1 MVPPMP
7 AARQASQ
14 HSAGPGWYYAQ
25 NKKKQGPV
33 TRTQLQ
39 RLAASGQLGPSDMVL
54 QEGTS
59 KWLAAGLIPELFAGS
74 QPATANGSPP
84 AMPSAGW
91 HYAKNKKKHG
101 PVSWP
106 LLEQLAATGQL
117 LREDMV
123 LPEGGKKWVLA
134 GSIDN
139 LFPSVSVEELMGA
152 TGAAVTELPKLPL
165 RPRSTSPHACPHC
178 QGTAYCG
185 RSWDADGLLM
195 RGPVCA
201 RCKEKSGLAPGQSA
215 DKVTCAVCAG
225 KGFTASEEDAPERDF
240 RRDAVAWRLRAL
252 AASDSGRYEEAI
264 AAYNEAIRLAP
275 DFADA
280 YYERGWAYMA
290 AGAGDLADAD
300 LAEAARLSRRYAT
313 QDSAPAPQ
321 ETNISRWLPRLFG
334 RS

>member
-1 MVPPMP
+1 MVPAMP
-7 AARQASQ
+7 SARQAPQ
-14 HSAGPGWYYAQ
+14 PPAAPGWYYAQ
-25 NKKKQGPV
+25 NKKKHGPV
-33 TRTQLQ
+33 TRAQLQ
-39 RLAASGQLGPSDMVL
+39 RLASSGQLGPSDMVL

-59 KWLAAGLIPELFAGS
+59 KWLAAGLIPELFAAS
-74 QPATANGSPP
+74 QPAANGAPP
-84 AMPSAGW
+84 AKLSGGW

-152 TGAAVTELPKLPL
+152 TGAVVAELPKLPL
-165 RPRSTSPHACPHC
+165 RPRPTSPRACPHC

-195 RGPVCA
+195 RGPVCGK
-201 RCKEKSGLAPGQSA
+201 CKEKSGLASGQNA

-225 KGFTASEEDAPERDF
+225 KGFTASEEELDF
-240 RRDAVAWRLRAL
+240 RRDAVAWRMRAL

-290 AGAGDLADAD
+290 AGASDLADAD
-300 LAEAARLSRRYAT
+300 LAEAARLSPRYAT
-313 QDSAPAPQ
+313 QEPSAGPEAAK
-321 ETNISRWLPRLFG
+321 SSSWLPRLFG